1 MDSGETMDR
10 DVAYDRLAPAS
21 IEMRGEAPAQAP
33 VERREGHRVLIVD
46 DEAAVADLIEAV
58 LVDEGYVVAIA
69 RDGVQGILLARDW
82 KPDVVLMDIM
92 LPGIDGTTAIRR
104 LKADPATADL
114 PIVAMSAGRTIRRQS
129 NELTDAD
136 AALAKPFDIEALLAQ
151 IEFLLSRRRN
161 DPLI

>member
-1 MDSGETMDR
+1 MDSIESVDTELHLDR
-10 DVAYDRLAPAS
+10 TQLNAREDRLDAT
-21 IEMRGEAPAQAP
+21 AQP
-33 VERREGHRVLIVD
+33 VSENRDGPRILIVD

-58 LVDEGYVVAIA
+58 LVSEGYTVAIA

-82 KPDVVLMDIM
+82 KPDLVLMDIM
-92 LPGIDGTTAIRR
+92 LPGVDGTTAIRR
-104 LKADPATADL
+104 LKSDPATSEL

-151 IEFLLSRRRN
+151 IEFLLSRHRV
-161 DPLI
+161 DG